1 MTSAPK
7 SDRITAAAGPA
18 IKLARSTT
26 FNPEKMLSVVICCL
40 RGRHGRS
47 ATRRVLLNSV
57 SVKLR
62 RPFCEKGRGPFGFV
76 TCPGA
81 QAEQRRLGRKSL
93 GHVTLRPVV
102 TAYTDNHNC

>member
-26 FNPEKMLSVVICCL
+26 FSPEKILSAIICCL
-40 RGRHGRS
+40 HGRPRPGEVCCFDS
-47 ATRRVLLNSV
+47 AP
-57 SVKLR
+57 VKLR

-76 TCPGA
+76 ARPGA
-81 QAEQRRLGRKSL
+81 QAEQRCLERKPLCQVRLQPAVHRL
-93 GHVTLRPVV
+93 
-102 TAYTDNHNC
+102 